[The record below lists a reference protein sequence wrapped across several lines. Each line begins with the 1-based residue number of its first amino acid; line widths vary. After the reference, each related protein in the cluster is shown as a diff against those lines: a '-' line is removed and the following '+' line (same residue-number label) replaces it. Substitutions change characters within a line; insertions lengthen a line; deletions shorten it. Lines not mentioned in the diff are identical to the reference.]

1 MPPQFYDILCETPNH
16 GALPFGIGMKEEY
29 TALWDVDTVYIPIVI
44 EDIHCLLLRV
54 DMRTLEMYVYF
65 TENCDAEVCQKN
77 CIHRLFYPII
87 TRFETLFKSF
97 LDNILFWKNCRRD
110 AIPKIKILGTEVWPQ
125 YNGPV
130 GSNSRVFVCM
140 LMRNLVLDLPNQ
152 IEGNLQDTCM
162 KYRRFMADEFYAA
175 RA

>member
-1 MPPQFYDILCETPNH
+1 
-16 GALPFGIGMKEEY
+16 
-29 TALWDVDTVYIPIVI
+29 
-44 EDIHCLLLRV
+44 
-54 DMRTLEMYVYF
+54 MYVYF
-65 TENCDAEVCQKN
+65 TENCDPAICETTSV
-77 CIHRLFYPII
+77 HRLFYPII

-97 LDNILFWKNCRRD
+97 LDNILFWQNSRINV
-110 AIPKIKILGTEVWPQ
+110 IPPRLKISGTEVWPQ

-130 GSNSRVFVCM
+130 GCNSGVIVCM

-152 IEGNLQDTCM
+152 IKGNLHDTCM